1 MGTSME
7 KFIVTFGKIAEHANL
22 RVLSNL
28 DGEFTTFY
36 GGQPTAIDRFRYGV
50 DDWIIYRML
59 KRKDILY
66 EQIRYYIYKELKK
79 SSTDIPEILK
89 IRAPQNMSKYNIFR
103 LFSSGVPGNTI
114 GETLK
119 NIKENMDERFGTMER
134 LFSLQT
140 AVNYCVFLM
149 SCAYAHS
156 AFTFVIPVV
165 GSEMR
170 VASITRSEGF
180 KFRRVWEIEAPGPP
194 FSLK

>member
-1 MGTSME
+1 
-7 KFIVTFGKIAEHANL
+7 
-22 RVLSNL
+22 
-28 DGEFTTFY
+28 
-36 GGQPTAIDRFRYGV
+36 
-50 DDWIIYRML
+50 
-59 KRKDILY
+59 
-66 EQIRYYIYKELKK
+66 
-79 SSTDIPEILK
+79 
-89 IRAPQNMSKYNIFR
+89 
-103 LFSSGVPGNTI
+103 
-114 GETLK
+114 
-119 NIKENMDERFGTMER
+119 MDERFGTMER